1 MMTGPRIERV
11 ERFAELLLA
20 AAMSVFIVTIIAGLW
35 SSAVAIAGF
44 IISGVLIVS
53 GCVVLVVGH
62 VAGRRKKERIRQHRR
77 RNPPHA

>member
-1 MMTGPRIERV
+1 MTGPRIERV

-20 AAMSVFIVTIIAGLW
+20 AAMSVFMVTIVAGLW
-35 SSAVAIAGF
+35 SSAAAMAGF

-53 GCVVLVVGH
+53 GCMVVVVGY
-62 VAGRRKKERIRQHRR
+62 VAGRREKEQIRQHRR